1 MPCLAAA
8 FSDAVADG
16 RAIFA
21 DSFNCSSRINLL
33 EWMQVTANDNHLYV
47 AVQVP
52 CLKPLQ
58 KDGDEKKKERKKK
71 RNK

>member
-1 MPCLAAA
+1 M
-8 FSDAVADG
+8 
-16 RAIFA
+16 
-21 DSFNCSSRINLL
+21 
-33 EWMQVTANDNHLYV
+33 TANDNHLYV

-71 RNK
+71 INKES